1 MSENPDNSHDNAIG
15 LFFVAL
21 IVAGLVYLIWYFFD
35 TEIRNAIRWIRY
47 TEMWVISWFV
57 SDDYT
62 VLFNGA
68 PINWQEGF
76 ENTKEFSAAQIKG
89 EHLSYFTAL
98 AAKPIRIFL
107 AALMGLGALWCVFKG
122 PRTHNR
128 RSLGLEGLIEF
139 QSKNFPVITPFL
151 SFNPSKQPPR
161 PPGSPVP
168 AELPLF
174 AEALGPEEWLAYFQI
189 KTPDGKVDEKSAEKA
204 FKRQLI
210 GRWKGV
216 KALKPYQQILF
227 AAFCLKASRKRDRS
241 DDILGRI
248 AQCWSAEKGLQLRKD
263 PKLLNEAK
271 KIIANKDLSAK
282 TISAANKHAYV
293 TTAMLRALQF
303 AREEGGV
310 LAPAQFVW
318 LRGHDRT
325 LWYPMNNLGRQSF
338 HTEAIGAMS
347 HFKAERLTQ
356 RPIPTPKV
364 ENAVDTI
371 TDYMSSIDARPIPQ
385 LDYKGTQKR
394 AIKQAT

>member
-1 MSENPDNSHDNAIG
+1 MSDNPDNSHDNAIG

-21 IVAGLVYLIWYFFD
+21 IAAGLVYLIWYFFD

-47 TEMWVISWFV
+47 AEMWIISWFV

-62 VLFNGA
+62 VLFNGR
-68 PINWQEGF
+68 PINWQDGF
-76 ENTKEFSAAQIKG
+76 ENTAKFSAAEIKN
-89 EHLSYFTAL
+89 EHLSYFTTL
-98 AAKPIRIFL
+98 AAQPMRLIFTV
-107 AALMGLGALWCVFKG
+107 LMALGAVWCVFKG

-128 RSLGLEGLIEF
+128 RSLGLEGLIAF
-139 QSKNFPVITPFL
+139 QAKNFPVISPFIK
-151 SFNPSKQPPR
+151 FNPSHQPPR

-174 AEALGPEEWLAYFQI
+174 AEALGPEEWLAYFRI
-189 KTPDGKVDEKSAEKA
+189 KAPDGKIDVKSTEKA
-204 FKRQLI
+204 FRRQLI
-210 GRWKGV
+210 GRWTGV
-216 KALKPYQQILF
+216 KALKPYQKILF

-248 AQCWSAEKGLQLRKD
+248 AKCWDADKGLQLGRD
-263 PKLLNEAK
+263 PKLMGEAK
-271 KIIANKDLSAK
+271 KILANKDLSGQ
-282 TISAANKHAYV
+282 TIAQANKHAYL

-318 LRGHDRT
+318 LRGHDRA
-325 LWYPMNNLGRQSF
+325 LWYPLNNLGRQSF

-347 HFKAERLTQ
+347 HFKAERLTR

-364 ENAVDTI
+364 ENAVGTM
-371 TDYMSSIDARPIPQ
+371 TDYMTSIDARPIPQ
-385 LDYKGTQKR
+385 LDYKGTKKR
-394 AIKQAT
+394 AIKKAT